1 MNPHL
6 STPVLPASLHGPLPA
21 RPVVQPAAQA
31 VLQRRHA
38 PRQLTLELR
47 PRG

>member
-1 MNPHL
+1 MNPP
-6 STPVLPASLHGPLPA
+6 SFAPILPASLHAPLPT
-21 RPVVQPAAQA
+21 RPAVPLAAQA